1 MAIHKLT
8 AKQVITLP
16 DGSYTDGNG
25 LHLVV
30 QDHGTSRSWKF
41 RRMKDGR
48 DYCVGLGAIRHL
60 SLEAARKLVDRINE
74 ALSKGIPPKAYLQS
88 LIPTRQKEEKK
99 PSLNDVFEKAMRD
112 IVKVRRWC
120 KPYTEAIWRR
130 VSRMY
135 TLPLIGDIPLDKIT
149 HKEVLRVLKPIWDT
163 KHETA
168 LRAMYSLET
177 LLNWAEL
184 QGYRTGENPAK
195 WNGKLALVLSSPF
208 RGRKKKHFKA
218 ISIEEIPMLCEKL
231 WHSPK
236 LGHKAVLL
244 GILTATRLNEFREA
258 KWEEFDFEN
267 RIWTIPSA
275 RRKDGRPFPHRVPLT
290 NETIALLKQLPR
302 KTDCLFPGR
311 KDTFIDRNT
320 PNVALRW
327 TGFKGTMHGMRSTFR
342 DWAAITRQDLFA
354 SEIALSHN
362 FGTQTTMS
370 YLRTDMLDERREIMQ
385 KWADHCF
392 KLINK

>member
-60 SLEAARKLVDRINE
+60 SLEAARKLVDRIND
-74 ALSKGIPPKAYLQS
+74 ALSEGIPPKVYLQS

-99 PSLNDVFEKAMRD
+99 PCLNDVFETAMRD
-112 IVKVRRWC
+112 IVKVRRWR

-135 TLPLIGDIPLDKIT
+135 TLPLIGNIPLDKIT

-168 LRAMYSLET
+168 LRVM
-177 LLNWAEL
+177 
-184 QGYRTGENPAK
+184 
-195 WNGKLALVLSSPF
+195 
-208 RGRKKKHFKA
+208 
-218 ISIEEIPMLCEKL
+218 
-231 WHSPK
+231 
-236 LGHKAVLL
+236 
-244 GILTATRLNEFREA
+244 
-258 KWEEFDFEN
+258 
-267 RIWTIPSA
+267 
-275 RRKDGRPFPHRVPLT
+275 
-290 NETIALLKQLPR
+290 
-302 KTDCLFPGR
+302 
-311 KDTFIDRNT
+311 
-320 PNVALRW
+320 
-327 TGFKGTMHGMRSTFR
+327 
-342 DWAAITRQDLFA
+342 
-354 SEIALSHN
+354 
-362 FGTQTTMS
+362 
-370 YLRTDMLDERREIMQ
+370 
-385 KWADHCF
+385 
-392 KLINK
+392 